1 MPVFEERGITHLDLH
16 GIRHSDVDSEVLN
29 FVYKFQDALP
39 LVIICGNSSKMDE
52 IVSNLLVNSKIYFSS
67 PRFGILRIEGF

>member
-39 LVIICGNSSKMDE
+39 LVIICGNSSKMVE
-52 IVSNLLVNSKIYFSS
+52 IVSNLLVNSEITFSS
-67 PRFGILRIEGF
+67 PRFGVLRIEGF

>member
-16 GIRHSDVDSEVLN
+16 GIRHSDVDSEVFN

-39 LVIICGNSSKMDE
+39 LVIICGNSSKMVE
-52 IVSNLLVNSKIYFSS
+52 IVSNLLVNSEITFSS
-67 PRFGILRIEGF
+67 PRFGVLRIEGF

>member
-1 MPVFEERGITHLDLH
+1 MTVFEERGITHLDLH

-39 LVIICGNSSKMDE
+39 LVIICGNSNRMVE
-52 IVSNLLVNSKIYFSS
+52 IVSKMLVNEKITFSS
-67 PRFGILRIEGF
+67 PRFGILRIEGV

>member
-39 LVIICGNSSKMDE
+39 LIIICGNSSKMVE
-52 IVSNLLVNSKIYFSS
+52 IVSNLLVNSKINFSS
-67 PRFGILRIEGF
+67 PRFGILRIEGY

>member
-1 MPVFEERGITHLDLH
+1 MPVFEQRGITHLDLH

-39 LVIICGNSSKMDE
+39 LVIICGNSSKMIE
-52 IVSNLLVNSKIYFSS
+52 IVSTLLINSKINFSS

>member
-1 MPVFEERGITHLDLH
+1 MPVFEQRGITHLDLH

-39 LVIICGNSSKMDE
+39 LVIICGNSNRMVE
-52 IVSNLLVNSKIYFSS
+52 IVSKMLVNEKITFSS
-67 PRFGILRIEGF
+67 PRFGILRIEGV

>member
-39 LVIICGNSSKMDE
+39 LVIICGNSSKMVE
-52 IVSNLLVNSKIYFSS
+52 IVTNLLVNSEIKFSS
-67 PRFGILRIEGF
+67 PRFGILRIESF

>member
-1 MPVFEERGITHLDLH
+1 MPVFEQRGITHLDLH

-39 LVIICGNSSKMDE
+39 LLIICGNSSKMIE
-52 IVSNLLVNSKIYFSS
+52 IVSTLLINSKINFSS

>member
-1 MPVFEERGITHLDLH
+1 MPVFEQRGITHLDLH

-29 FVYKFQDALP
+29 FVYKFQDVLP
-39 LVIICGNSSKMDE
+39 LVIICGNSSKMIK
-52 IVSNLLVNSKIYFSS
+52 IVSTLLINSKINFSS